1 DLRAFGKPMPIPVEA
16 RLPVR
21 NLLRGY
27 MLRLPVG
34 QAVATALELPVMSP
48 AALQEVARDVS
59 DEQLAALNAGD
70 FARHTPL
77 WYYILAEAATAPFGR
92 LGPVGSTIV
101 AEVLIGLIR
110 GSKDSI
116 LRKRN
121 WKPTLGS
128 VPGRF
133 TLGDLFTLAGVL
145 QEKPESTFRRRKNMA
160 ERIIDKARARRAQM
174 MKSDALAGVNMTMA
188 VAAI

>member
-116 LRKRN
+116 LRKKD
-121 WKPTLGS
+121 WKPTLGP

-133 TLGDLFTLAGVL
+133 TLRDLLGLAGVL
-145 QEKPESTFRRRKNMA
+145 TETPDPTLGRRMKMST
-160 ERIIDKARARRAQM
+160 RIIDKARAKRAQM
-174 MKSDALAGVNMTMA
+174 MKDDAAAGVNMT
-188 VAAI
+188 